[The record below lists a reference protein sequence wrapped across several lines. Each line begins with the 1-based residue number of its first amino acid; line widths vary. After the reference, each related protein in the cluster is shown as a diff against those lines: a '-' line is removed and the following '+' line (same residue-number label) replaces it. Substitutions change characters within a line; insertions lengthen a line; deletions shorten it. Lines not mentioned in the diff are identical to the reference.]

1 MKAYKTILLW
11 AFIILLIVA
20 VIKYGDYLIK
30 NGYIVECFTSLTPNH
45 RSTSILEDTGS
56 PDTNHNVPQ
65 PINTTFSCKNM
76 CGPLARCSITGE
88 QCTSDVDCF
97 GCVPKMK
104 TIPNYG
110 RNVGGQNDAGKLTGG
125 VTPTY
130 STLTTD
136 IGTQAALV
144 EPGDELTR
152 APQYNQGVDLWRA
165 RFDNGYKLFN
175 ERYKP
180 PKDLI
185 YEPVYQPR
193 FTLSGEF
200 TSDGPLASN
209 AYLSK

>member
-11 AFIILLIVA
+11 ILTILFIVLVMS
-20 VIKYGDYLIK
+20 YGIYLIK
-30 NGYIVECFTSLTPNH
+30 NGYIKETFSSFAVT
-45 RSTSILEDTGS
+45 DTGS
-56 PDTNHNVPQ
+56 PYTSHNVPQ
-65 PINTTFSCKNM
+65 PINTKFSCKNM

-97 GCVPKMK
+97 GCVPKIETPIKK
-104 TIPNYG
+104 T
-110 RNVGGQNDAGKLTGG
+110 RDVGGQNDAGKLTGG

-144 EPGDELTR
+144 EPGDELKR
-152 APQYNQGVDLWRA
+152 APQYNQGVNLWRA
-165 RFDNGYKLFN
+165 RFDNGYKLFD

-180 PKDLI
+180 PKDLV
-185 YEPVYQPR
+185 YEPVYESR

-200 TSDGPLASN
+200 MDGGPIASN